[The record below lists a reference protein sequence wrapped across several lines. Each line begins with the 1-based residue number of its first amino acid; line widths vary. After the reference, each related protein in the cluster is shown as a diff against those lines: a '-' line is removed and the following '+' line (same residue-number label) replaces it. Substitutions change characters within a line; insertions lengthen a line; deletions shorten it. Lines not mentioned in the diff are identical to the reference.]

1 MLQHTDEVS
10 VAYTISLFQLK
21 IRSILPHNSNEV
33 KMYFKNIRYTMT
45 KASGML
51 LLLCSFCN
59 MYAQLYFWKV
69 SDRNIKDSIIF
80 KEKQGILQ
88 TKDKMLVPFKNKIYP
103 EQSLKLKELEMA
115 SLIRMQIRSPPS
127 FKYILY

>member
-10 VAYTISLFQLK
+10 VAYIISLFQLK
-21 IRSILPHNSNEV
+21 IRSILPHNFNEV
-33 KMYFKNIRYTMT
+33 KMYFKNIRYTMA
-45 KASGML
+45 KASGMF
-51 LLLCSFCN
+51 LLLCCFSN
-59 MYAQLYFWKV
+59 MYAQLYFGKGY
-69 SDRNIKDSIIF
+69 DLNIKDSGSF
-80 KEKQGILQ
+80 KENQGILR

-115 SLIRMQIRSPPS
+115 SLIGMQIRSPPS